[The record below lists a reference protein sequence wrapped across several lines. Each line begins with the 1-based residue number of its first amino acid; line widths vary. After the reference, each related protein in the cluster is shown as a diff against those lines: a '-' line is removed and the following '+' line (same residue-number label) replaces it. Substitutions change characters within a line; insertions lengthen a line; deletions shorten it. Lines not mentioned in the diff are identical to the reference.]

1 MLKVN
6 AQVLQLVQSDSLW
19 HIKLTTIGLYTDG
32 NQPRSLF
39 TNKANLTKVGKWLG
53 FISNNTLQYGTVGK
67 SKMVAYKDIRSENL
81 FVLLPRKRFS
91 PFIRE
96 YVETNKLRQ
105 IVFRNELALG
115 GFYKVIT
122 QKQHYLNLMAGV
134 INQTTNYRTSI
145 FNIIDN
151 YASDKRN
158 VWKWATGILGI
169 NTIVKDRLSAEYR
182 LFYMQ
187 NVALAKD
194 YNYLIDVSL
203 NAKIIKGLAFNINYF
218 QTFENVEM
226 KGILPKEIQLTY
238 GLSYQF

>member
-1 MLKVN
+1 M
-6 AQVLQLVQSDSLW
+6 
-19 HIKLTTIGLYTDG
+19 
-32 NQPRSLF
+32 
-39 TNKANLTKVGKWLG
+39 G

-67 SKMVAYKDIRSENL
+67 SKMVAYNDIRSEKI
-81 FVLLPRKRFS
+81 FVLLPRKRLS

-105 IVFRNELALG
+105 IDFRNELALE

-134 INQTTNYRTSI
+134 INSTTNYRNSI

-158 VWKWATGILGI
+158 VWKWATGISGI
-169 NTIVKDRLSAEYR
+169 NTIVKDRLSGEYR

-218 QTFENVEM
+218 QTF
-226 KGILPKEIQLTY
+226 
-238 GLSYQF
+238 